1 MLLTLPDHATISPTT
16 PFAVPGEPF
25 SPTPISP
32 LNPFSPLT
40 LLGYKTHK
48 MPTRDL
54 ENITD

>member
-32 LNPFSPLT
+32 LNPLNPFSPL
-40 LLGYKTHK
+40 
-48 MPTRDL
+48 
-54 ENITD
+54 